1 VGRVQLT
8 PSGRW
13 QNLLGETWQNLR
25 CTACGHVHHI
35 NVAHLKC
42 CQKCPLILPP
52 ATLAEQCNMVLPSSA
67 GRNCFKIALHTCM
80 QIEIAS
86 STNFHHAEKINIIF
100 WQSSSIH
107 GEGCIYIQHR
117 IPKAIIRLH
126 TNTDV
131 IYHIKAHSARSAV
144 FNQVRC
150 VRPPLH
156 NIDLLTFKNSS

>member
-8 PSGRW
+8 LSGRW
-13 QNLLGETWQNLR
+13 QNLLGEMWQNLR

-117 IPKAIIRLH
+117 IPKAIIHVHDKYRRELSHQGALSEICSTKSDVDVPHSTISTCSPSKTLH
-126 TNTDV
+126 
-131 IYHIKAHSARSAV
+131 S
-144 FNQVRC
+144 
-150 VRPPLH
+150 
-156 NIDLLTFKNSS
+156 